1 MSLPTQATL
10 EQFDPIAAQWV
21 TAFYAATRPSHAA
34 LLPLVTLSPWR
45 RWRFNNAAITL
56 GRSVWVAPH
65 WWTQPYSTWDRAT
78 LLAHELR
85 HVEQGERWGFASYM
99 ARAVGQTLLR
109 LSYERTAFEQEAEQ
123 QEKVFIRWLKV
134 TGRA

>member
-1 MSLPTQATL
+1 MALSTQATL

-21 TAFYAATRPSHAA
+21 TAFYQATRPEYAG
-34 LLPLVTLSPWR
+34 LLPLVTLYPWR
-45 RWRFNNAAITL
+45 RWRFNNAAITF
-56 GRSVWVAPH
+56 GRSIWVAEH

-85 HVEQGERWGFASYM
+85 HVEQGERWGFAGYM
-99 ARAVGQTLLR
+99 ARAVGQTVLK

-123 QEKVFIRWLKV
+123 QEATFKTWLR
-134 TGRA
+134 TQGLG